1 MRTAATITL
10 IALLT
15 AGVATAGTYG
25 KDKGKDIV
33 QVAVGAGTFTTLA
46 AALQAAGLVEAL
58 QGEGPFTVFAPTDDA
73 FAKLPAGTVEALLK
87 DVPKL
92 KEILL
97 YHVVSGKVT
106 AQQVASLSKATTLQG
121 SDVAI
126 SVTGNGV
133 SVNNARVLT
142 TDVMAS
148 NGVIHIIDTVIL
160 PPAK

>member
-1 MRTAATITL
+1 MRTIVTATL

-15 AGVATAGTYG
+15 GGIAAAETYG
-25 KDKGKDIV
+25 DTKGPNIV
-33 QVAVGAGTFTTLA
+33 DVASKAGTFTTLVT
-46 AALQAAGLVEAL
+46 ALKVAGLVEAL
-58 QGEGPFTVFAPTDDA
+58 QGEGPFTVFAPTDEA
-73 FAKLPAGTVEALLK
+73 FAKLPAGTLEALLK

-97 YHVVSGKVT
+97 YHVVPGKVT
-106 AQQVASLSKATTLQG
+106 AAQVVSLSKAATLQG

-126 SVTGNGV
+126 SAGKDGV
-133 SVNNARVLT
+133 KINDARVIT

-148 NGVIHIIDTVIL
+148 NGVIHLIDAVIL